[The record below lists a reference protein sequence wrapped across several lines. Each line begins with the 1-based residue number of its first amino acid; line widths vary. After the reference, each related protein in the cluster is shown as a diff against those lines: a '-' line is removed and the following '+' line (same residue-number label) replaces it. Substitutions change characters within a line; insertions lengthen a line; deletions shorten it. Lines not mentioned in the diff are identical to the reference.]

1 MKAMLR
7 SSKKLVTATQINLG
21 VDEQAA
27 AL

>member
-1 MKAMLR
+1 MLR